1 MNVRTE
7 FDGGVVPGTLNRHSP
22 LPLYH
27 QLYEILRGKIVRGE
41 WQPGEMIP
49 TEVELMQRHA
59 VSRTTVRQVLDLLV
73 RDGLIFR
80 QQGRGS
86 FVAHPAVEQTLVRI
100 ASFTDDM
107 RQRGFRPGTHVL
119 FAELLPA
126 PADIAEKLSISQGE
140 ELACVRRLRLADDE
154 PMAIEESYLV
164 HRCCP
169 GILAH
174 DFANQP
180 LRQILDSNYD
190 IRWLHASQT
199 VRAIPAS
206 RDQAQLLG
214 IQPKAALLQIERV
227 SYSTQ
232 GVAVEFLRVYYR
244 GDRYVLFNELHA

>member
-1 MNVRTE
+1 VNNKTE
-7 FDGGVVPGTLNRHSP
+7 LEVPLTPSLLNRNSP

-27 QLYEILRGKIVRGE
+27 QLYEILRGKITRGE
-41 WQPGEMIP
+41 WQPGDMIP
-49 TEVELMQRHA
+49 TEAELTQQHA

-80 QQGRGS
+80 QQGRGT

-100 ASFTDDM
+100 ASFTEDM
-107 RQRGFRPGTHVL
+107 RRRGFRPGTKVL
-119 FAELLPA
+119 LAQLQPA
-126 PADIAEKLSISQGE
+126 PSEIAANLRVPMGE
-140 ELACVRRLRLADDE
+140 ELACLRRLRLADDE

-164 HRCCP
+164 HRYCR
-169 GILAH
+169 GILRH

-180 LRQILDSNYD
+180 LRQIMDREYD

-199 VRAIPAS
+199 VRAVPAS
-206 RDQAQLLG
+206 REEAVLLG
-214 IQPKAALLQIERV
+214 IQPKAALLNIERV

-232 GVAVEFLRVYYR
+232 ELAVEFLRVFYR